1 MRQTIPFKKNL
12 VLSNKFDNITSL
24 TLEHDYLVDED
35 EIKGEFIINGTYH
48 ATEASLIDEDF
59 YQKLPFEIA
68 LSARIIRD
76 SINLTIDDFS
86 YNKVSDDTISLNI
99 DLLLNY
105 DEEESKPER
114 LERILEEL
122 DLDDE
127 DRGVK
132 EPDIIIDAKE
142 ETLEDDILKEITI
155 NPKQDKVNTEIISEF
170 VSDKKNYV
178 TYKVYI
184 AREFDDFN
192 SIAAKFNVTMKDLE
206 EYNEIKE
213 LQVGDKVII
222 PHVFE

>member
-12 VLSNKFDNITSL
+12 VLNNKFDNITSL

-35 EIKGEFIINGTYH
+35 EVKGEFIINGTYH

-68 LSARIIRD
+68 LSDRIIKD

-127 DRGVK
+127 DRIVK
-132 EPDIIIDAKE
+132 EPEMITSVKE
-142 ETLEDDILKEITI
+142 ETLEDEILKEITV
-155 NPKQDKVNTEIISEF
+155 NPKQEKVNTEIISEF

-184 AREFDDFN
+184 ARELDDFN
-192 SIAAKFNVTMKDLE
+192 SIAAKFNVTLKDLE

-222 PHVFE
+222 PYVFE

>member
-1 MRQTIPFKKNL
+1 MRQIIPFKKNL
-12 VLSNKFDNITSL
+12 VLKNKFDNITSL
-24 TLEHDYLVDED
+24 TLEHDYLVDDE
-35 EIKGEFIINGTYH
+35 EIKGDFIINGTYH

-68 LSARIIRD
+68 LSDRIIKD
-76 SINLTIDDFS
+76 SVNLTIEDFT
-86 YNKVSDDTISLNI
+86 YNKVNDETISLNI

-105 DEEESKPER
+105 EEEESKPDR
-114 LERILEEL
+114 LERILEDLEL
-122 DLDDE
+122 DE
-127 DRGVK
+127 QERTIK
-132 EPDIIIDAKE
+132 EPEVFMEEKE
-142 ETLEDDILKEITI
+142 DVTEDILKELTI
-155 NPKQDKVNTEIISEF
+155 VPKNEEVNTEIISSF

-192 SIAAKFNVTMKDLE
+192 SIANKFNVTIKDLE

-222 PHVFE
+222 PYVFE